1 MSQKHFLLKGTF
13 ILTVVGILTRV
24 MGFFYRIFL
33 SRSFPAEE
41 IGLYQLIFPVYT
53 LAYAATSAGIETAL
67 ARLVAASSAK
77 KQSAKAY
84 SYLKAALL
92 CSLFLSICCLFLLQK
107 NAVFLTTVI
116 LGDPRCAS
124 LIFLIAYALPFAA
137 LHSCSCGYFLGLKQ
151 IRLPAL
157 SQLFEQLVRIFF
169 VIFLYTADAHTAFT
183 PSVAIAVLGIVGGE
197 IAAAFLCIH
206 KLRIAGQPLS
216 PHRKPALS
224 AVPPLLFSAL
234 PLTASRVLLNLFQS
248 LEAISIPLALQKYGM
263 SISASLSTYG
273 ILTGIAL
280 PCILFPSALTNSIS
294 TMLLPEVASMPDSQK
309 KHALPQL
316 LRKVI
321 FFCLFLG
328 FACLLFFFTASGFI
342 SRRIFHTPEAGN
354 YILTLAFICPFLYSN
369 TALISVLNG
378 LDLAGKTF
386 LINLFTLAVRI
397 CGVLFLIPQF
407 GILGYLWA
415 LLASQL
421 LTFGCCMFLLIKQ
434 GR

>member
-24 MGFFYRIFL
+24 MGFFTVF
-33 SRSFPAEE
+33 S
-41 IGLYQLIFPVYT
+41 QQIFPCRRNRSV
-53 LAYAATSAGIETAL
+53 SADFPCLHTCLCCNFSRDRDGSGAPGC
-67 ARLVAASSAK
+67 RLFCK

-183 PSVAIAVLGIVGGE
+183 PSVTIAVLGIVGGE

-206 KLRIAGQPLS
+206 KLRTAGQPLS
-216 PHRKPALS
+216 PHREPALS

-294 TMLLPEVASMPDSQK
+294 TMLLPEVASMPDAQK

-321 FFCLFLG
+321 FSACFLVLP
-328 FACLLFFFTASGFI
+328 ACYFSLPHPALSADGSFI
-342 SRRIFHTPEAGN
+342 HQKPE
-354 YILTLAFICPFLYSN
+354 I
-369 TALISVLNG
+369 IS
-378 LDLAGKTF
+378 
-386 LINLFTLAVRI
+386 
-397 CGVLFLIPQF
+397 
-407 GILGYLWA
+407 
-415 LLASQL
+415 
-421 LTFGCCMFLLIKQ
+421 
-434 GR
+434 

>member
-206 KLRIAGQPLS
+206 KLRTAGQPLS
-216 PHRKPALS
+216 PHREPALS

-248 LEAISIPLALQKYGM
+248 LEAISIPLA
-263 SISASLSTYG
+263 
-273 ILTGIAL
+273 
-280 PCILFPSALTNSIS
+280 IS
-294 TMLLPEVASMPDSQK
+294 TMLLPEVASMPDAQK

-397 CGVLFLIPQF
+397 YGVLFLIPQF

>member
-1 MSQKHFLLKGTF
+1 MRSSIHHLLFIFISHCFTRISCKLRISPLLCSVKALSCYILKQKCLWSCYVTKTF
-13 ILTVVGILTRV
+13 SPERNFYPYCSRHSHPCN
-24 MGFFYRIFL
+24 GFFYRIFL

-169 VIFLYTADAHTAFT
+169 VILLYTADAHTAFT

-206 KLRIAGQPLS
+206 KLRTAGQPFS
-216 PHRKPALS
+216 PHREPALS

-248 LEAISIPLALQKYGM
+248 LEAISIP
-263 SISASLSTYG
+263 
-273 ILTGIAL
+273 
-280 PCILFPSALTNSIS
+280 PCPAKVWN
-294 TMLLPEVASMPDSQK
+294 EY
-309 KHALPQL
+309 
-316 LRKVI
+316 LR
-321 FFCLFLG
+321 F
-328 FACLLFFFTASGFI
+328 S
-342 SRRIFHTPEAGN
+342 
-354 YILTLAFICPFLYSN
+354 
-369 TALISVLNG
+369 
-378 LDLAGKTF
+378 
-386 LINLFTLAVRI
+386 
-397 CGVLFLIPQF
+397 
-407 GILGYLWA
+407 
-415 LLASQL
+415 
-421 LTFGCCMFLLIKQ
+421 
-434 GR
+434 

>member
-1 MSQKHFLLKGTF
+1 MKNKKVKCD
-13 ILTVVGILTRV
+13 IYTRV
-24 MGFFYRIFL
+24 STTMQVDGYSLDAQKEKLKRYAEFQNMEIVNEYSDEGKSGKCIEGRPEFQRMLENIENGTDEVQFVLVFKL
-33 SRSFPAEE
+33 SRS
-41 IGLYQLIFPVYT
+41 G
-53 LAYAATSAGIETAL
+53 
-67 ARLVAASSAK
+67 R
-77 KQSAKAY
+77 
-84 SYLKAALL
+84 
-92 CSLFLSICCLFLLQK
+92 
-107 NAVFLTTVI
+107 NAVDVLN
-116 LGDPRCAS
+116 
-124 LIFLIAYALPFAA
+124 
-137 LHSCSCGYFLGLKQ
+137 
-151 IRLPAL
+151 
-157 SQLFEQLVRIFF
+157 FEQLVRIFF

-206 KLRIAGQPLS
+206 KLRTAGQPLS
-216 PHRKPALS
+216 PHREPALS

-294 TMLLPEVASMPDSQK
+294 TMLLPEVASMPDAQK

>member
-92 CSLFLSICCLFLLQK
+92 CSLFLSI
-107 NAVFLTTVI
+107 
-116 LGDPRCAS
+116 RCAS

-169 VIFLYTADAHTAFT
+169 VILLYKVDAHTAFT

-206 KLRIAGQPLS
+206 KLRTAGQPFS
-216 PHRKPALS
+216 PHREPALS

-294 TMLLPEVASMPDSQK
+294 TMLLPEVASMPDAQK

-354 YILTLAFICPFLYSN
+354 YILALAFICPFLYSN

>member
-1 MSQKHFLLKGTF
+1 
-13 ILTVVGILTRV
+13 
-24 MGFFYRIFL
+24 
-33 SRSFPAEE
+33 
-41 IGLYQLIFPVYT
+41 
-53 LAYAATSAGIETAL
+53 
-67 ARLVAASSAK
+67 
-77 KQSAKAY
+77 
-84 SYLKAALL
+84 
-92 CSLFLSICCLFLLQK
+92 
-107 NAVFLTTVI
+107 
-116 LGDPRCAS
+116 
-124 LIFLIAYALPFAA
+124 
-137 LHSCSCGYFLGLKQ
+137 
-151 IRLPAL
+151 
-157 SQLFEQLVRIFF
+157 
-169 VIFLYTADAHTAFT
+169 
-183 PSVAIAVLGIVGGE
+183 
-197 IAAAFLCIH
+197 
-206 KLRIAGQPLS
+206 
-216 PHRKPALS
+216 
-224 AVPPLLFSAL
+224 
-234 PLTASRVLLNLFQS
+234 
-248 LEAISIPLALQKYGM
+248 M

-294 TMLLPEVASMPDSQK
+294 TMLLPEVASMPDAQK

-434 GR
+434 WQIKNGRKSSLPNCSVRGLSVIFYHLTLKCG

>member
-206 KLRIAGQPLS
+206 KLRTAGQPFS
-216 PHRKPALS
+216 PHREPALS

-263 SISASLSTYG
+263 SISASL
-273 ILTGIAL
+273 
-280 PCILFPSALTNSIS
+280 TNSIS
-294 TMLLPEVASMPDSQK
+294 TMLLPEVASMPDAQK

-342 SRRIFHTPEAGN
+342 SRRIFHTSEAGN

>member
-197 IAAAFLCIH
+197 IATAFLCIH
-206 KLRIAGQPLS
+206 KLRTAGQPLS
-216 PHRKPALS
+216 PHREPALS

-263 SISASLSTYG
+263 SISASLSTYQFHLHNAPPRSCQYAG
-273 ILTGIAL
+273 CSEKACSSAAFTESYFFL
-280 PCILFPSALTNSIS
+280 PVSW
-294 TMLLPEVASMPDSQK
+294 
-309 KHALPQL
+309 
-316 LRKVI
+316 
-321 FFCLFLG
+321 FCLP
-328 FACLLFFFTASGFI
+328 AI
-342 SRRIFHTPEAGN
+342 
-354 YILTLAFICPFLYSN
+354 FLYRIRLYQQTDLSYTRSRKLYLN
-369 TALISVLNG
+369 TSI
-378 LDLAGKTF
+378 
-386 LINLFTLAVRI
+386 
-397 CGVLFLIPQF
+397 
-407 GILGYLWA
+407 YLSFS
-415 LLASQL
+415 L
-421 LTFGCCMFLLIKQ
+421 
-434 GR
+434 

>member
-1 MSQKHFLLKGTF
+1 MSQKHFILKGTF
-13 ILTVVGILTRV
+13 ILTAVGILTRV

-33 SRSFPAEE
+33 GRSFSAEE

-53 LAYAATSAGIETAL
+53 LAFSATSAGIQTAL
-67 ARLVAASSAK
+67 ARLVAAASAK
-77 KQSAKAY
+77 KQSAKAC
-84 SYLKAALL
+84 SYLRAALL
-92 CSLFLSICCLFLLQK
+92 CSLLLSLGFLFLIQK
-107 NAVFLTTVI
+107 NAVFLATAV
-116 LGDPRCAS
+116 LGEPRCAS
-124 LIFLIAYALPFAA
+124 LIFLMAYALPFAA
-137 LHSCSCGYFLGLKQ
+137 LHSCSCGYFLGLRQ

-157 SQLFEQLVRIFF
+157 SQLFEQFARILF
-169 VIFLYTADAHTAFT
+169 VLILYITGAHTAFT
-183 PSVAIAVLGIVGGE
+183 PPVAIAVLGLVGGE
-197 IAAAFLCIH
+197 IFASFLSIH
-206 KLRIAGQPLS
+206 VLRTTGHCFSARQE
-216 PHRKPALS
+216 PALPE
-224 AVPPLLFSAL
+224 VPSLLFAAL

-248 LEAISIPLALQKYGM
+248 LEAVSIPLALQKYGM
-263 SISASLSTYG
+263 SVSASLGTYG

-294 TMLLPEVASMPDSQK
+294 TMLLPEVAGMPDNQR
-309 KHALPQL
+309 KHALPGL

-328 FACLLFFFTASGFI
+328 FACLLFFFSASGFI

-386 LINLFTLAVRI
+386 LINLFSLAVRI
-397 CGVLFLIPQF
+397 CGVIFLIPHF
-407 GILGYLWA
+407 GILGYLWT

-421 LTFGCCMFLLIKQ
+421 LTFCCSLSLLLKQ
-434 GR
+434 ER

>member
-1 MSQKHFLLKGTF
+1 M
-13 ILTVVGILTRV
+13 
-24 MGFFYRIFL
+24 
-33 SRSFPAEE
+33 
-41 IGLYQLIFPVYT
+41 
-53 LAYAATSAGIETAL
+53 
-67 ARLVAASSAK
+67 
-77 KQSAKAY
+77 
-84 SYLKAALL
+84 
-92 CSLFLSICCLFLLQK
+92 QK

-169 VIFLYTADAHTAFT
+169 VILLYTADAHTAFT

-206 KLRIAGQPLS
+206 KLRTAGQPFS
-216 PHRKPALS
+216 PHREPALS

-294 TMLLPEVASMPDSQK
+294 TMLLPEVASMPDAQK

-321 FFCLFLG
+321 FFACFWFCLPAIFLY
-328 FACLLFFFTASGFI
+328 ASGFI

-415 LLASQL
+415 LLASQASYIWL
-421 LTFGCCMFLLIKQ
+421 LHVSPDKTRAIKN
-434 GR
+434 GRKSSLPNCSVRGLSAIFYHLTLKCG

>member
-1 MSQKHFLLKGTF
+1 MRFALVDDKKELRDHVAMLLGEFAAEQRLHYKLDCFASGEDFLNHFTAHSYD
-13 ILTVVGILTRV
+13 I
-24 MGFFYRIFL
+24 IFMD
-33 SRSFPAEE
+33 
-41 IGLYQLIFPVYT
+41 IFMDGMDGV
-53 LAYAATSAGIETAL
+53 ETAEQI
-67 ARLVAASSAK
+67 RKFDSH
-77 KQSAKAY
+77 
-84 SYLKAALL
+84 
-92 CSLFLSICCLFLLQK
+92 
-107 NAVFLTTVI
+107 VI
-116 LGDPRCAS
+116 
-124 LIFLIAYALPFAA
+124 LIFLTSSQDHMKNAFSCHAFDYVEKPVDLEQITNCLLDALKIIPNKDQFF
-137 LHSCSCGYFLGLKQ
+137 SFLYNNLE
-151 IRLPAL
+151 IRLMYSEIVCLYADNHSTRIYDVDGNEYRPRMYYGVLA
-157 SQLFEQLVRIFF
+157 EQLIE
-169 VIFLYTADAHTAFT
+169 D
-183 PSVAIAVLGIVGGE
+183 E

-216 PHRKPALS
+216 PHREPALS

-294 TMLLPEVASMPDSQK
+294 TMLLPEVASMPDAQK

>member
-169 VIFLYTADAHTAFT
+169 VILLYTADVHTAFT

-197 IAAAFLCIH
+197 IATAFLCIH
-206 KLRIAGQPLS
+206 KLRTAGQPFS
-216 PHRKPALS
+216 PHREPALS

-248 LEAISIPLALQKYGM
+248 LEAISIPLAL
-263 SISASLSTYG
+263 
-273 ILTGIAL
+273 

-294 TMLLPEVASMPDSQK
+294 TMLLPEVASMPDAQK

-397 CGVLFLIPQF
+397 CSVLFLIPQF

>member
-157 SQLFEQLVRIFF
+157 SQLFEQLGP
-169 VIFLYTADAHTAFT
+169 D
-183 PSVAIAVLGIVGGE
+183 
-197 IAAAFLCIH
+197 
-206 KLRIAGQPLS
+206 
-216 PHRKPALS
+216 
-224 AVPPLLFSAL
+224 LFCYL
-234 PLTASRVLLNLFQS
+234 PLYSRCSYRF
-248 LEAISIPLALQKYGM
+248 Y
-263 SISASLSTYG
+263 T
-273 ILTGIAL
+273 
-280 PCILFPSALTNSIS
+280 
-294 TMLLPEVASMPDSQK
+294 
-309 KHALPQL
+309 
-316 LRKVI
+316 
-321 FFCLFLG
+321 
-328 FACLLFFFTASGFI
+328 
-342 SRRIFHTPEAGN
+342 
-354 YILTLAFICPFLYSN
+354 ICRN
-369 TALISVLNG
+369 
-378 LDLAGKTF
+378 
-386 LINLFTLAVRI
+386 
-397 CGVLFLIPQF
+397 
-407 GILGYLWA
+407 
-415 LLASQL
+415 
-421 LTFGCCMFLLIKQ
+421 CCP
-434 GR
+434 RNCRW

>member
-157 SQLFEQLVRIFF
+157 SQVFEQLVRIFF

-197 IAAAFLCIH
+197 IAATFLCIH
-206 KLRIAGQPLS
+206 KLRTAGQPFS
-216 PHRKPALS
+216 PHREPALS

-248 LEAISIPLALQKYGM
+248 LEAISIPLALQKY
-263 SISASLSTYG
+263 
-273 ILTGIAL
+273 
-280 PCILFPSALTNSIS
+280 
-294 TMLLPEVASMPDSQK
+294 
-309 KHALPQL
+309 
-316 LRKVI
+316 
-321 FFCLFLG
+321 
-328 FACLLFFFTASGFI
+328 
-342 SRRIFHTPEAGN
+342 
-354 YILTLAFICPFLYSN
+354 
-369 TALISVLNG
+369 
-378 LDLAGKTF
+378 
-386 LINLFTLAVRI
+386 
-397 CGVLFLIPQF
+397 
-407 GILGYLWA
+407 
-415 LLASQL
+415 
-421 LTFGCCMFLLIKQ
+421 
-434 GR
+434 

>member
-216 PHRKPALS
+216 PHREPALS

-280 PCILFPSALTNSIS
+280 PCILFPSALTDSIS

-321 FFCLFLG
+321 FSACFLVLP
-328 FACLLFFFTASGFI
+328 ACYFSLPHPALSADGSFI
-342 SRRIFHTPEAGN
+342 HQKPE
-354 YILTLAFICPFLYSN
+354 I
-369 TALISVLNG
+369 IS
-378 LDLAGKTF
+378 
-386 LINLFTLAVRI
+386 
-397 CGVLFLIPQF
+397 
-407 GILGYLWA
+407 
-415 LLASQL
+415 
-421 LTFGCCMFLLIKQ
+421 
-434 GR
+434 

>member
-1 MSQKHFLLKGTF
+1 M
-13 ILTVVGILTRV
+13 R
-24 MGFFYRIFL
+24 L
-33 SRSFPAEE
+33 SHLPD
-41 IGLYQLIFPVYT
+41 
-53 LAYAATSAGIETAL
+53 
-67 ARLVAASSAK
+67 
-77 KQSAKAY
+77 
-84 SYLKAALL
+84 
-92 CSLFLSICCLFLLQK
+92 SIC
-107 NAVFLTTVI
+107 TSI
-116 LGDPRCAS
+116 
-124 LIFLIAYALPFAA
+124 
-137 LHSCSCGYFLGLKQ
+137 CSCGYFLGLKQ

-169 VIFLYTADAHTAFT
+169 VILLYTADAHTAFT

-197 IAAAFLCIH
+197 IAAAFLCTH
-206 KLRIAGQPLS
+206 KLRTAGQPFS
-216 PHRKPALS
+216 PHREPSLS
-224 AVPPLLFSAL
+224 AVPTLLFSAL

-294 TMLLPEVASMPDSQK
+294 TMLLPEVASMPDAQK

>member
-137 LHSCSCGYFLGLKQ
+137 LHSCSCGYFLGLNSWSGSFLLSSSIQ
-151 IRLPAL
+151 PMFIPLLHHL
-157 SQLFEQLVRIFF
+157 SQLLSSELSVVKLQPLFF
-169 VIFLYTADAHTAFT
+169 ASISSEL
-183 PSVAIAVLGIVGGE
+183 PGN
-197 IAAAFLCIH
+197 
-206 KLRIAGQPLS
+206 LS
-216 PHRKPALS
+216 PHTGSRLF
-224 AVPPLLFSAL
+224 LLF
-234 PLTASRVLLNLFQS
+234 
-248 LEAISIPLALQKYGM
+248 
-263 SISASLSTYG
+263 
-273 ILTGIAL
+273 L
-280 PCILFPSALTNSIS
+280 PCFF
-294 TMLLPEVASMPDSQK
+294 LP
-309 KHALPQL
+309 
-316 LRKVI
+316 
-321 FFCLFLG
+321 
-328 FACLLFFFTASGFI
+328 
-342 SRRIFHTPEAGN
+342 FH
-354 YILTLAFICPFLYSN
+354 
-369 TALISVLNG
+369 
-378 LDLAGKTF
+378 
-386 LINLFTLAVRI
+386 
-397 CGVLFLIPQF
+397 
-407 GILGYLWA
+407 
-415 LLASQL
+415 
-421 LTFGCCMFLLIKQ
+421 
-434 GR
+434 

>member
-183 PSVAIAVLGIVGGE
+183 PSVAIFIPTPG
-197 IAAAFLCIH
+197 
-206 KLRIAGQPLS
+206 AGSFCCSS
-216 PHRKPALS
+216 PA
-224 AVPPLLFSAL
+224 
-234 PLTASRVLLNLFQS
+234 
-248 LEAISIPLALQKYGM
+248 
-263 SISASLSTYG
+263 
-273 ILTGIAL
+273 
-280 PCILFPSALTNSIS
+280 
-294 TMLLPEVASMPDSQK
+294 
-309 KHALPQL
+309 
-316 LRKVI
+316 
-321 FFCLFLG
+321 FFCPSTDRKQSPSESFSE
-328 FACLLFFFTASGFI
+328 SGSNFY
-342 SRRIFHTPEAGN
+342 ST
-354 YILTLAFICPFLYSN
+354 CPAKVWN
-369 TALISVLNG
+369 E
-378 LDLAGKTF
+378 
-386 LINLFTLAVRI
+386 
-397 CGVLFLIPQF
+397 
-407 GILGYLWA
+407 YLRF
-415 LLASQL
+415 S
-421 LTFGCCMFLLIKQ
+421 
-434 GR
+434 

>member
-1 MSQKHFLLKGTF
+1 M
-13 ILTVVGILTRV
+13 
-24 MGFFYRIFL
+24 
-33 SRSFPAEE
+33 
-41 IGLYQLIFPVYT
+41 
-53 LAYAATSAGIETAL
+53 
-67 ARLVAASSAK
+67 
-77 KQSAKAY
+77 
-84 SYLKAALL
+84 
-92 CSLFLSICCLFLLQK
+92 LQK
-107 NAVFLTTVI
+107 NAVFLTTAI

-124 LIFLIAYALPFAA
+124 LISLIAYALPFAA

-169 VIFLYTADAHTAFT
+169 VILLYIAGVHTAFT

-206 KLRIAGQPLS
+206 TFRTAGQPFSSLQE
-216 PHRKPALS
+216 PALS
-224 AVPPLLFSAL
+224 AVPALLFSAL

-294 TMLLPEVASMPDSQK
+294 TMLLPEVASMPDTQK

-378 LDLAGKTF
+378 LNLAGKTF
-386 LINLFTLAVRI
+386 LINLFSLAVRI

-421 LTFGCCMFLLIKQ
+421 LTFGCCLFLLIKQ

>member
-206 KLRIAGQPLS
+206 KLRTAGQPFS
-216 PHRKPALS
+216 PHREPALS
-224 AVPPLLFSAL
+224 AVPPPDRKQSPSESFSESGSNFYSSCPAK
-234 PLTASRVLLNLFQS
+234 VWN
-248 LEAISIPLALQKYGM
+248 EY
-263 SISASLSTYG
+263 
-273 ILTGIAL
+273 
-280 PCILFPSALTNSIS
+280 
-294 TMLLPEVASMPDSQK
+294 
-309 KHALPQL
+309 
-316 LRKVI
+316 LR
-321 FFCLFLG
+321 F
-328 FACLLFFFTASGFI
+328 S
-342 SRRIFHTPEAGN
+342 
-354 YILTLAFICPFLYSN
+354 
-369 TALISVLNG
+369 
-378 LDLAGKTF
+378 
-386 LINLFTLAVRI
+386 
-397 CGVLFLIPQF
+397 
-407 GILGYLWA
+407 
-415 LLASQL
+415 
-421 LTFGCCMFLLIKQ
+421 
-434 GR
+434 

>member
-169 VIFLYTADAHTAFT
+169 VILLYTADVHT
-183 PSVAIAVLGIVGGE
+183 
-197 IAAAFLCIH
+197 
-206 KLRIAGQPLS
+206 
-216 PHRKPALS
+216 
-224 AVPPLLFSAL
+224 LLFSAL

-294 TMLLPEVASMPDSQK
+294 TMLLPEVASMPDAQK